1 MRPALARWIGDA
13 DALRHLEY
21 FQVPQ
26 SSIDLAH
33 VRTRTDDYY
42 LSLVG
47 ELFEWM
53 RENSEDAIGWA
64 RLGNAF
70 AQLAAIQVDGLRRVG
85 ISKAEAT
92 LFAASAFY
100 CGGFPA
106 SAYLTIRDAAPEA
119 GDSESYRACYDL
131 IARPTNMTS
140 LVGRKLVGALR
151 RGDMPTLSAI
161 GANAV
166 EQSAAALRV
175 GPDAWIPARLFE
187 QLTKRFLATNV
198 RAVLPGGE
206 TEFWTPFVGTLLSR
220 RSWEFFPS
228 QIGALQ
234 RGLLTRDD
242 TFSLQMPTG
251 AGKTALCETLLYWH
265 AKTTES
271 NIAILLVPYRS
282 LASELRGTVVK
293 RLNRLGISARCAYG
307 GTVPTGDEVRDLDS
321 TRVLVATPEA
331 LSGLLGAD
339 GDFFR
344 RVSLV
349 ICDEGHLLD
358 GGGRGVGLELL
369 LARMRARESG
379 APRFVFVS
387 AIVPN
392 IEEINAWLGGAP
404 DAVVRSDYRPA
415 IAEYAVLRSRGTGAN
430 TTVELDMHPH
440 EPTPTRFSVQ
450 SFLSHTDFEF
460 LNPATNRKNTYG
472 FSSMKT
478 QAVAAARKAL
488 PMGAAAVFAANKR
501 GDQGAVGLAEEL
513 VEQLAHELTLP
524 APIAFAR
531 QDKLVPVVQYLELEY
546 GAGWLGTRV
555 VAKGAVLHHGDIP
568 QEAREVLESLLRQG
582 DVRYVICTNTLA
594 EGVNLPIRTL
604 VLYSV
609 QRRQKNGR
617 SENLLARD
625 IKNLVGRAGR
635 AGSTTKGLVIC
646 ANEQQWWQVE
656 QVARQTPGEPVRGAL
671 RALVERLKQAL
682 AGRTSP
688 LTNSDLEDTPALHTL
703 IDGID
708 ATLVELAT
716 EEIGEEALVAE
727 AVRLADQTF
736 ASQQADAASR
746 KLLQDVF
753 ELRAR
758 RILGI
763 RTAGRLDWIRDT
775 GTRARML
782 DSVETGLMAR
792 RPTWEDIAEPLD
804 SVFVDTVFEW
814 AWGQTELQEA
824 LREAYRLDEDAD
836 TSTLKRLFFD
846 TVNAWLKG
854 LRFRDI
860 APVSNLDIDDL
871 LGVHGR
877 VVSYVLQSLVE
888 QGVALLAKLLE
899 GRGQALAPAVLAFP
913 EHLRFGVPTAVART
927 LAAGGVRHR
936 TAAVELG
943 NALVRVGVT
952 GEDRDAVFIAARR
965 SLQAYPERW
974 EGHLG
979 TLALK
984 NTLWDLSAAIGDED
998 EAPES

>member
-70 AQLAAIQVDGLRRVG
+70 AQLAARQGDGLRLVG

-106 SAYLTIRDAAPEA
+106 SAYLTIRDTAPEA
-119 GDSESYRACYDL
+119 GDSETYRACYDL

-140 LVGRKLVGALR
+140 QLGRRLVGALR
-151 RGDMPTLSAI
+151 RGDMSTLSAI

-198 RAVLPGGE
+198 RAVLPRGE

-228 QIGALQ
+228 QIDALQ
-234 RGLLTRDD
+234 RGLLTRND

-251 AGKTALCETLLYWH
+251 AGKTALCEALLYWH

-271 NIAILLVPYRS
+271 NVAILLVPYRS

-344 RVSLV
+344 RISLV

-369 LARMRARESG
+369 LARMRAREGG

-430 TTVELDMHPH
+430 TTIELDMHPH
-440 EPTPTRFSVQ
+440 EPAPTRFSVQ
-450 SFLSHTDFEF
+450 GFLSHTDFEF
-460 LNPATNRKNTYG
+460 LNPTTNRKNTYG

-513 VEQLAHELTLP
+513 VDQLAHELTLP
-524 APIAFAR
+524 APIAFAQ
-531 QDKLVPVVQYLELEY
+531 QDKLIPVVQYLELEY
-546 GAGWLGTRV
+546 GAGWLGARV
-555 VAKGAVLHHGDIP
+555 MAKGAVLHHGDIP
-568 QEAREVLESLLRQG
+568 QEAREVLESLLRRG
-582 DVRYVICTNTLA
+582 DVKYVICTNTLA

-671 RALVERLKQAL
+671 RSLVERLKQAL
-682 AGRTSP
+682 AGRTST
-688 LTNSDLEDTPALHTL
+688 LTNSDLEDTPVLHTL

-736 ASQQADAASR
+736 ASQQADAASK

-775 GTRARML
+775 GARARML
-782 DSVETGLMAR
+782 DSVETGLLAQ
-792 RPTWEDIAEPLD
+792 RPTWDDIAEPLD
-804 SVFVDTVFEW
+804 SIFVDTMFEW

-824 LREAYRLDEDAD
+824 LHEAYRLDEDAD
-836 TSTLKRLFFD
+836 TSALKRPFFD

-877 VVSYVLQSLVE
+877 VVSYVLQTLIE
-888 QGVALLAKLLE
+888 QGVALLTKLLD
-899 GRGQALAPAVLAFP
+899 GRGQALAPAVLVFP
-913 EHLRFGVPTAVART
+913 EHLRFGVPTTVARI

-943 NALVRVGVT
+943 NALARVGVT
-952 GEDRDAVFIAARR
+952 GEDRDAVFVAARR
-965 SLQAYPERW
+965 SLRAYPEGW

-979 TLALK
+979 TLAFK

-998 EAPES
+998 EVLES